1 MCAVTRERGIPDGI
15 WTRLPHNPTQ
25 MLVDNNEI
33 EVSCDVLW
41 FAKANGIRDETQQ
54 RPCDRLEMIRVGDYE
69 GAASTKLDADEIAAI
84 VRALGFSDVEVGLDE
99 DERAL
104 LTRLTA

>member
-1 MCAVTRERGIPDGI
+1 
-15 WTRLPHNPTQ
+15 

-41 FAKANGIRDETQQ
+41 FTKANGVTDDTQQ
-54 RPCDRLEMIRVGDYE
+54 RLFDRLQMIRTGDY
-69 GAASTKLDADEIAAI
+69 GGTASTTVDADEIAAI

-99 DERAL
+99 DEHAL
-104 LTRLTA
+104 LTKLTS

>member
-1 MCAVTRERGIPDGI
+1 
-15 WTRLPHNPTQ
+15 

-41 FAKANGIRDETQQ
+41 FAKTNGIMDDTQQ
-54 RPCDRLEMIRVGDYE
+54 RLFDRLQMIRDGDY
-69 GAASTKLDADEIAAI
+69 GGTASTTVDADEIAAI
-84 VRALGFSDVEVGLDE
+84 VRALRFSDVEVGLDE

-104 LTRLTA
+104 LTKLTS

>member
-1 MCAVTRERGIPDGI
+1 
-15 WTRLPHNPTQ
+15 

-41 FAKANGIRDETQQ
+41 FTKTNGIMDDTQQ
-54 RPCDRLEMIRVGDYE
+54 RLFDRLQMIRAGDY
-69 GAASTKLDADEIAAI
+69 GGTASTTVDANEIAAI

-99 DERAL
+99 DEHAL
-104 LTRLTA
+104 LTKLNVVTPGRCLPSDDA

>member
-1 MCAVTRERGIPDGI
+1 
-15 WTRLPHNPTQ
+15 

-41 FAKANGIRDETQQ
+41 FARKYGVMDDTQQ
-54 RPCDRLEMIRVGDYE
+54 RLFDRLQMIRVGDY
-69 GAASTKLDADEIAAI
+69 GGTASTKVVADEITAI
-84 VRALGFSDVEVGLDE
+84 IRALRFTDVEVGLDE

-104 LTRLTA
+104 LTKLTS